1 MAERRMF
8 AKTIIDSDAFLDMP
22 VTSQLLY
29 FHLCMRADDEGF
41 INKPKSIMRTAGCKE
56 DDLKLLFV
64 KKFIIPFESGIVVIK
79 HWKIHNYIRNDRLH
93 ETKYLD
99 EKARLKVTD
108 NQSYTICQS
117 IDGQLTDSCQPN
129 DDKMD
134 TEVRLGKVR
143 LGKVS
148 LDIDKP
154 PSPKSK
160 YGCFNNVLLSDDEI
174 EKLKEKVTDYI
185 DYIERMS
192 EYIESTGKKYKSH
205 YAAILSWKRREKN
218 QTSKQTV
225 KTNKFNN
232 FPQRDNDVDEIERKL
247 LSRKDN

>member
-8 AKTIIDSDAFLDMP
+8 AKTIIDSDAFLEMP

-41 INKPKSIMRTAGCKE
+41 INKPKSIMRAAGCKE
-56 DDLKLLFV
+56 DDLKVLFSE
-64 KKFIIPFESGIVVIK
+64 KFIILFESGIVVIK

-108 NQSYTICQS
+108 NQSYTLCQTV
-117 IDGQLTDSCQPN
+117 DGQITDSCQPN
-129 DDKMD
+129 DGKMD

-148 LDIDKP
+148 KEIDKP
-154 PSPKSK
+154 PLSKSK
-160 YGCFNNVLLSDDEI
+160 YGNFNNVLLSDVEI
-174 EKLKEKVTDYI
+174 DKLKVTVPDYI

-218 QTSKQTV
+218 QTVQRPSKS
-225 KTNKFNN
+225 NNFNN
-232 FPQRDNDVDEIERKL
+232 FPQRDTNVDELERKL
-247 LSRKDN
+247 LSGKDK